1 MGAAVFLVV
10 VFLAVALLAAAFVA
24 GAFLAAV
31 LVAGAFVAAVFLAGL
46 AGSGATSEAGWT
58 TSVMW
63 LVRLLMRV
71 ARPWARGR
79 QRFIVGPSSTCATDT
94 TRSWVSRPSV
104 VSAFATALRRTL
116 CTVSAAA
123 CGANWRMDRAWST
136 GMPRTRS
143 TTRRAFIGVIRT

>member
-1 MGAAVFLVV
+1 MAAVFLVV
-10 VFLAVALLAAAFVA
+10 VFLAVAFLAGSAFFA
-24 GAFLAAV
+24 GAFFAV
-31 LVAGAFVAAVFLAGL
+31 AFLAGF
-46 AGSGATSEAGWT
+46 GSGAAGASADAGCT
-58 TSVMW
+58 TRVMW

-79 QRFIVGPSSTCATDT
+79 QRFIVGPTSTCATDT

-104 VSAFATALRRTL
+104 VSALATALRRTL

-123 CGANWRMDRAWST
+123 CGANSRIERACST
-136 GMPRTRS
+136 GTPRTRS